1 MDHTTDGKVTVSRRT
16 ALGMAATSV
25 AAFGLAACGGSG
37 DENPA
42 VPDDAVTIARDAYI
56 FGYPLVLMDLT
67 RVAAEAAT
75 PANRFQH
82 AVALPTP
89 AQRDVAR
96 LDRDT
101 LRSTA
106 WLDLRAEPMV
116 LQVPAMDDRRF
127 WLVQL
132 LDAWTNNAHNPSS
145 DRPQANSAAPP
156 YTYVV
161 TGPGWSGVLPGG
173 LTQLPMPT
181 PTVWLIARIQLD
193 GDDDLPV
200 VRALQ
205 QELKLVPL
213 SVWTNAREPRA
224 APPGG
229 LSAAQ
234 PPSEQMA
241 EMDARAFFDRM
252 CAVMSTNPPAPED
265 APAMRH
271 FATIGIRPGGKVHGL
286 SDTELTAA
294 VETAQQQIPVYI
306 GARMVNEDGWL
317 IDPEVGRYG
326 TDYLLRAIIA
336 RIGVGAGP
344 RENIFNPT
352 LFASADA
359 RGSMGRFR
367 LHFAPGRLPPADAF
381 WSLTAYDADS
391 RLVPNPAGIYSVGY
405 QVPVVLNPDGSLD
418 IAVQYGDP
426 GPGVPAGNWLPIPD
440 SGQFS
445 LTLRLFSP
453 NVEALQGHWQ
463 PPPLTPLRSS

>member
-1 MDHTTDGKVTVSRRT
+1 MDHRTDGKVTMSRRT

-25 AAFGLAACGGSG
+25 AAFGLAACGGSD
-37 DENPA
+37 DEIPA
-42 VPDDAVTIARDAYI
+42 VPDDAATIARDAYI

-67 RVAAEAAT
+67 RVAAETAT
-75 PANRFQH
+75 PANRLQH
-82 AVALPTP
+82 AAALPTP
-89 AQRDVAR
+89 AQRDVVR

-106 WLDLRAEPMV
+106 WLDLGAEPMV
-116 LQVPAMDDRRF
+116 LQVPAMGGRRF

-132 LDAWTNNAHNPSS
+132 LDAWTNNVHNPSS
-145 DRPQANSAAPP
+145 VRPQAKSAVPP

-161 TGPGWSGVLPGG
+161 TGPGWSGVLPSG
-173 LTQLPMPT
+173 LTPMPMPT
-181 PTVWLIARIQLD
+181 PTVWLIVRIQLD

-229 LSAAQ
+229 LSTAQ
-234 PPSEQMA
+234 PPSEQIA

-252 CAVMSTNPPAPED
+252 CAVMSTNPPARED

-336 RIGVGAGP
+336 RIGVGAGL
-344 RENIFNPT
+344 RENIFSPT

-391 RLVPNPAGIYSVGY
+391 QLVPNPAGIYSVGY

-426 GPGVPAGNWLPIPD
+426 GPSVPAGNWLPIPD

-445 LTLRLFSP
+445 LTLRLFAP
-453 NVEALQGHWQ
+453 KAEAVQGHWQ
-463 PPPLTPLRSS
+463 PPPLTPLRLS

>member
-1 MDHTTDGKVTVSRRT
+1 MSRRT

-25 AAFGLAACGGSG
+25 AALGLAACGGSD

-42 VPDDAVTIARDAYI
+42 VPGDAATIARDAYI

-67 RVAAEAAT
+67 RVAAETAA

-82 AVALPTP
+82 AAALPTP
-89 AQRDVAR
+89 AQRDVVR

-106 WLDLRAEPMV
+106 WLDLQAEPMV
-116 LQVPAMDDRRF
+116 LQVPAMGARRF

-132 LDAWTNNAHNPSS
+132 LDAWTNNVHNPSS
-145 DRPQANSAAPP
+145 VRPQAESAALA

-173 LTQLPMPT
+173 LTSMPMPT

-193 GDDDLPV
+193 GDDDMPV

-205 QELKLVPL
+205 QQLKLVPL

-229 LSAAQ
+229 LSTAQ
-234 PPSEQMA
+234 PPSEQIA
-241 EMDARAFFDRM
+241 EMNARDFFDRM

-294 VETAQQQIPVYI
+294 VETAQCS
-306 GARMVNEDGWL
+306 R
-317 IDPEVGRYG
+317 RR
-326 TDYLLRAIIA
+326 T
-336 RIGVGAGP
+336 
-344 RENIFNPT
+344 
-352 LFASADA
+352 
-359 RGSMGRFR
+359 
-367 LHFAPGRLPPADAF
+367 PAAA
-381 WSLTAYDADS
+381 WVVSGCIS
-391 RLVPNPAGIYSVGY
+391 HPAGYHR
-405 QVPVVLNPDGSLD
+405 PMR
-418 IAVQYGDP
+418 
-426 GPGVPAGNWLPIPD
+426 
-440 SGQFS
+440 SG
-445 LTLRLFSP
+445 R
-453 NVEALQGHWQ
+453 
-463 PPPLTPLRSS
+463 